1 MTEND
6 EKLADK
12 TDEQIARELAKEYS
26 EKTKIGNGITEM
38 RAMVAFRR
46 GFEAGIAHERVRS
59 QKLVEWANRA
69 IKGPDKIH
77 LLHPRCNCDE
87 CNPMQGLQNA
97 IKEYESEGERCICGE
112 INARNCPVHQADPT
126 VDFGTFKARVE
137 DL

>member
-1 MTEND
+1 MTDQD

-46 GFEAGIAHERVRS
+46 GFEAGVAHERARS
-59 QKLVEWANRA
+59 QKLVEVLKIIAMPLSDSINSSEVEIEQTLAAQRA
-69 IKGPDKIH
+69 
-77 LLHPRCNCDE
+77 L
-87 CNPMQGLQNA
+87 
-97 IKEYESEGERCICGE
+97 KEYDGEANCICGE
-112 INARNCPVHQADPT
+112 INARNCPVHQQEPT